1 MRVRIG
7 YAIVD
12 RIMWREQITPRASFS
27 AENPEF
33 SGIRVILRQR
43 PRGRIV
49 TTNRLRLP
57 QCQHFHSGIN
67 KIDLNQDTLGFPG
80 AADLSVLHILQI
92 FDQSRPV
99 RLPLQRLARPLAR
112 SRHIQSCK
120 MTEHPEVIG
129 SLFDWD

>member
-80 AADLSVLHILQI
+80 RPTYQYFISSKSSINPGPFGSHCSVLRVH
-92 FDQSRPV
+92 
-99 RLPLQRLARPLAR
+99 
-112 SRHIQSCK
+112 
-120 MTEHPEVIG
+120 
-129 SLFDWD
+129 SLEAGISKVAK